1 MEKEHDH
8 AHEHETTSLRV
19 FVSILMNVLIT
30 VLEVV
35 FGILSRSL
43 SLVSDSMHNLS
54 DTISGILTLFTLK
67 LSEKKG
73 NEKFT
78 FGYKRAQILSAFIN
92 SSALLVIAALLIREA
107 ILRFLSPEVVN
118 VSLMLPVAVV
128 GLIANSISAFI
139 LHSHAHN
146 MNVRSTYLHLLSD
159 ALSSVAV
166 VLGALFMWA
175 FKIYWLDPLLTVLIA
190 LYMGYE
196 AFKIVKESTLILLE
210 ATPPD
215 IDVKEVEE
223 SVLKI
228 PGVVNMHHV
237 HIWKLDD
244 ETTLFE
250 AHVNVKP
257 NTSVEETRA
266 IRNQIENL
274 LKDAFHIDHT
284 NIQFECN
291 EHTEESLIKNS

>member
-19 FVSILMNVLIT
+19 LVSILMNVLIT

-35 FGILSRSL
+35 FGILSKSL
-43 SLVSDSMHNLS
+43 SLVSDSMHELS
-54 DTISGILTLFTLK
+54 HAISGILTLFTLK

-92 SSALLVIAALLIREA
+92 SSALLVIAVLLIREA
-107 ILRFLSPEVVN
+107 ILKFLNPAVVD
-118 VSLMLPVAVV
+118 VSLMLPMSVGGLVAD
-128 GLIANSISAFI
+128 LISVFI
-139 LHSHAHN
+139 LHGHTHSL
-146 MNVRSTYLHLLSD
+146 NVRSTYLHLLGD
-159 ALSSVAV
+159 TLSSVVV
-166 VLGALFMWA
+166 VLGAIFMWA
-175 FKIYWLDPLLTVLIA
+175 FKIYWLDPLLTILIA
-190 LYMGYE
+190 LYMGHG
-196 AFKIVKESTLILLE
+196 AIKIVKESTLILLE
-210 ATPPD
+210 ATPPN

-223 SVLKI
+223 NVLKI
-228 PGVVNMHHV
+228 LGVVNMHHV

-257 NTSVEETRA
+257 NTSVEETKA
-266 IRNQIENL
+266 IRTQIENL

-291 EHTEESLIKNS
+291 EHTDESLIKNS